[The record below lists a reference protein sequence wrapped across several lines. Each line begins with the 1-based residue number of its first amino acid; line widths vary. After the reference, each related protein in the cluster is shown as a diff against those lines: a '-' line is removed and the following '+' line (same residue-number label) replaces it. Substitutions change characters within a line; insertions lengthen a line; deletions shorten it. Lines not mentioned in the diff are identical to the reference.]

1 MSDDRLTDQL
11 AQHVMGW
18 RLAPGRY
25 IKAGRSWLPRWR
37 FAPLKNL
44 EDAFDLLDRAAAACT
59 FSTNRAGRLE
69 ASVRVGEATG
79 EASGEQKARVI
90 TTALLRALGLD
101 PQEDAETPAEMP
113 TRGHSLSAGSKA
125 KGA

>member
-1 MSDDRLTDQL
+1 MTDDRLTDEL
-11 AQHVMGW
+11 AARVMGW
-18 RLAPGRY
+18 RLGPGRY
-25 IKAGRSWLPRWR
+25 LKAGRSWLPRWR

-44 EDAFDLLDRAAAACT
+44 DDAFEVLNQAGAACMLV
-59 FSTNRAGRLE
+59 TNRGGRLE
-69 ASVRVGEATG
+69 ASVQVGEATG

-101 PQEDAETPAEMP
+101 PPEDAETPAEMP